1 MNGREAVRR
10 GLVWA
15 SVVGFVVAGVF
26 SLSRGSADWV
36 SFAAFPVVGAII
48 LTSRPGHGVGRFLV
62 VVGLYWTLTG
72 WVNPDLGRLPTWVEA
87 LSLTLAWPGWMALP
101 LIGLLFPT
109 GRIETRLGRT
119 LVRGLAPLA
128 ALCTVIALVDP
139 HPLPSGRANPFGLS
153 AAQTA
158 AELLAGPVF
167 FLPFLAVI
175 VGVLVDLLLRLKA
188 SSGARRLQYRWLF
201 FGLATAIAFVA
212 VAGAANAYLPETPL
226 AWAATVLGAAGTNL
240 IPVSIAIAITR
251 HGLYE
256 IGRVISRTVS
266 YAVVTAGALA
276 AYAVVVTAISQL
288 AGGQTSYAV
297 AVATLVA
304 AAVLLP
310 ALRWVQRLVDRRFDR
325 ERYDAAGVVDAFGE
339 KLRTS
344 VDPDQ
349 TAADLVAAAERTLQ
363 PSAVGV
369 WTIGGAR

>member
-10 GLVWA
+10 GLIWA
-15 SVVGFVVAGVF
+15 SVVGFVVVGVF

-48 LTSRPGHGVGRFLV
+48 LTSRPGHGVGRFLL

-72 WVNPDLGRLPTWVEA
+72 WTNPYLVLLPAWWEA
-87 LSLTLAWPGWMALP
+87 LAMTLAWPGWMALP

-119 LVRGLAPLA
+119 LVRCLVPFA

-139 HPLPSGRANPFGLS
+139 RPLQFSGRTNPFGLP
-153 AAQTA
+153 AAQVA
-158 AELLAGPVF
+158 GELLAGPVF

-188 SSGARRLQYRWLF
+188 SSGPRRLQYRWLF
-201 FGLATAIAFVA
+201 FGLAAAIASVTI
-212 VAGAANAYLPETPL
+212 AGAVNAYLPDTPL
-226 AWAATVLGAAGTNL
+226 AWAATVLGAIGTNL

-256 IGRVISRTVS
+256 IGRVISRTVA
-266 YAVVTAGALA
+266 YAVVTACALV
-276 AYAVVVTAISQL
+276 AYAVVVTAISQF
-288 AGGQTSYAV
+288 AGGESSFAV

-310 ALRWVQRLVDRRFDR
+310 ALRWVQGLVDRRFDR
-325 ERYDAAGVVDAFGE
+325 ERYDAAQVVDSFGE
-339 KLRTS
+339 KLRTA

-349 TAADLVAAAERTLQ
+349 TVDELVAAVEQTLQ

-369 WTIGGAR
+369 WTEKRS

>member
-10 GLVWA
+10 GLIWA
-15 SVVGFVVAGVF
+15 SVLGFVVAGVF
-26 SLSRGSADWV
+26 SLSRGGADWV

-72 WVNPDLGRLPTWVEA
+72 WVNPDLARLPTWVEA

-119 LVRGLAPLA
+119 LVRGLVPLA

-153 AAQTA
+153 AAKTA
-158 AELLAGPVF
+158 GELLAGPVF

-188 SSGARRLQYRWLF
+188 SSSARRLQYRWLF

-212 VAGAANAYLPETPL
+212 VAGAVNAYLPETPL
-226 AWAATVLGAAGTNL
+226 AWAATVLGATGTNL

-256 IGRVISRTVS
+256 IGRVISRTVA

-288 AGGQTSYAV
+288 AGGQSSFAV

-325 ERYDAAGVVDAFGE
+325 ERYDAAQVVGAFGE

-344 VDPDQ
+344 VDPDR
-349 TAADLVAAAERTLQ
+349 TAADLVAAVERTLQ